1 MTDRP
6 DSAGP
11 VLSDTWDALQ
21 AESMTAE
28 TTSVKMNGDTA
39 TVGYTYE
46 WHLPKDR
53 VWTYDGELQM
63 GRKDGDWSV
72 RWSRRTFIRAS
83 VTSRRC
89 RCGQPRRRER
99 GSTSIRGPTSWCRE
113 SSTE

>member
-1 MTDRP
+1 
-6 DSAGP
+6 
-11 VLSDTWDALQ
+11 
-21 AESMTAE
+21 MTAE

-72 RWSRRTFIRAS
+72 RWSSTDVHPRLGDKQTMSLRA
-83 VTSRRC
+83 TAA
-89 RCGQPRRRER
+89 RER
-99 GSTSIRGPTSWCRE
+99 GSTSIRARMSWCRE
-113 SSTE
+113 LSTE